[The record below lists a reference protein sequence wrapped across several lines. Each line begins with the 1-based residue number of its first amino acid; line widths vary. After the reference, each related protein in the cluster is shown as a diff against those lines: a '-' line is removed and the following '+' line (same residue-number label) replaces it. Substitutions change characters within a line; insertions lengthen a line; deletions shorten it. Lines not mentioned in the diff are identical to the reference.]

1 MQPLDLIDHPEGGRF
16 REVFRSTK
24 RVSTTTTKVRVALTH
39 IYFELREGECSL
51 FHQVAAD
58 EVWNLYRGRGLNL
71 YSWDGISR
79 GPSCIT
85 LSAEANTFCHV
96 IPAGHWQAS
105 EPISEAVLVGCSVA
119 PGFEFEDFQLLQPD
133 SPQGLA
139 LVGCDPALARFLPRG
154 DGTDGRQPQEP
165 LERTASSQAEEP

>member
-16 REVFRSTK
+16 REVFRSTN
-24 RVSTTTTKVRVALTH
+24 RVSTPTNNDRAALTH
-39 IYFELREGECSL
+39 IYFELRDGERSL

-71 YSWDGISR
+71 YSWDGTSL

-96 IPAGHWQAS
+96 IPAGHWQAA
-105 EPISEAVLVGCSVA
+105 EPISETVLVGCSVA
-119 PGFEFEDFQLLQPD
+119 PGFEFDDFQLLQPN
-133 SPQGLA
+133 SPQALA
-139 LVGCDPALARFLPRG
+139 LVGCDPALVRFLPRCEG
-154 DGTDGRQPQEP
+154 ADGRQTQEP
-165 LERTASSQAEEP
+165 VERRGS